1 MKAESTLNKI
11 TKDWGVK
18 CLCIV
23 AGIILYIVG
32 QHARLEKRTYSIPL
46 TTVEDGLLTSVNSLP
61 SHVNVTIKSKSS
73 SIANINPTEIEA
85 ILDLSYYIQEG
96 TYNVPV
102 NLSLSSEVILSD
114 PAELTVTPEKYT
126 VKLEKKTR
134 RSVPITVPISGDPIH
149 GYEVTNIKV
158 TPAEAIISGPRSMVE
173 SIESIPTEEVVLTER
188 KENFVEPKHL
198 RNLSKFIEIVSPY
211 QATIEV
217 SLDASLVTKTFSN
230 CKVFFGNL
238 DPKFE
243 VEEFH
248 EISFT
253 VSGAQLVLEKF
264 YPSEYTVQCD
274 CSMIMSPGEYELPV
288 VIGVQDAFKIES
300 QSAEKIKFTV
310 KEKPVEAP
318 PSEMAND
325 GEMQ

>member
-32 QHARLEKRTYSIPL
+32 QNARLEKRTLSVPL
-46 TTVEDGLLTSVNSLP
+46 TTVEDGLLTSVNAIP
-61 SHVNVTIKSKSS
+61 SHVNVTIKSKSQN
-73 SIANINPTEIEA
+73 IAPITPSEIEA
-85 ILDLSYYIQEG
+85 VLDLSYYVEEG

-102 NLSLSSEVILSD
+102 SLSLSSDIILSD
-114 PAELTVTPEKYT
+114 PAELTVTPEKFV

-134 RSVPITVPISGDPIH
+134 RSVPINVPISGDPIH
-149 GYEVTNIKV
+149 GYEVTSIKV
-158 TPAEAIISGPRSMVE
+158 SPAEAIISGPRSMVE
-173 SIESIPTEEVVLTER
+173 SIDSIYTDEVVLTER
-188 KENFVEPKHL
+188 KENFTETKHL
-198 RNLSKFIEIVSPY
+198 RNISKFIEIVSPY
-211 QATIEV
+211 QASIDV
-217 SLDASLVTKTFSN
+217 FLDASLVTKTFNN
-230 CKVFFGNL
+230 CRVFFGGL

-274 CSMIMSPGEYELPV
+274 CSMIMSPGEYELPI
-288 VIGVQDAFKIES
+288 VINIQDAFKIES
-300 QSAEKIKFTV
+300 QSTEKIKFVV
-310 KEKPVEAP
+310 KEKPTEPPALAP
-318 PSEMAND
+318 ETD
-325 GEMQ
+325 GEL